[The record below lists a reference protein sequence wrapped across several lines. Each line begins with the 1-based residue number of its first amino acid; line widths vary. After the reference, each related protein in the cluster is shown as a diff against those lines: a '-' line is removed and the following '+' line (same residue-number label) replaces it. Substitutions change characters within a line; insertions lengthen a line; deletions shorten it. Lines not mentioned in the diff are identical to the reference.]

1 MSRPAVAPR
10 RGFTLIEAL
19 VALAILAVA
28 LTGTYRAS
36 AATIGFGED
45 FRQRLLAG
53 WAADNRIAEIRAYR
67 EFPAVGQR
75 WLEAEQGGQRFHL
88 LQEVS
93 ATPNALFRRVEV
105 KVFDPQRERLHAR
118 AVGLATRALR

>member
-1 MSRPAVAPR
+1 MSAHPPARP

-28 LTGTYRAS
+28 LTGAYRAT
-36 AATIGFGED
+36 AATIGFAED
-45 FRQRLLAG
+45 FRLRLLAE
-53 WAADNRIAEIRAYR
+53 WVADNRIAEIRAYR
-67 EFPAVGQR
+67 DFPPVGQQ
-75 WLEAEQGGQRFHL
+75 WLEVEQGPQRFQL

-118 AVGLATRALR
+118 ALGLAVRALQ